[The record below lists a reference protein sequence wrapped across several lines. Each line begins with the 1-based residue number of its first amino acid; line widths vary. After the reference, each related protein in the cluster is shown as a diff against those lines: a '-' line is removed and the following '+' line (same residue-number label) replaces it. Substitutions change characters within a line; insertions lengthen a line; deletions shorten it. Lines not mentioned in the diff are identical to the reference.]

1 MHFDVVSPGLSLRD
15 VAQMATEVEELGFSG
30 LWFPEA
36 GRTAYLGCAMA
47 ATATDNLEIG
57 TAIAVAFPRSPMVTA
72 QVAWELA
79 EATRGR
85 FLLGLGSQV
94 KAHNE
99 RRFSVRPFDH
109 PGPRL
114 REYVLALRAIWR
126 AFQGEAPLDFEGEY
140 YRFDLLTP
148 FFSPGAIEHPEI
160 PVYVAG
166 VNRWM
171 ARMAGEVC
179 DGFHVHPFHSE
190 RYLRE
195 VIKPAIEEGARAA
208 GRDPSGVTLACPVFA
223 IVGDSDEER
232 EGIRQLVKTQISFY
246 GSTRTYRPVFE
257 MHGWGDTTDRLRE
270 HQARGD
276 WGAMAGEIT
285 DEMLEVYA
293 VEADWDGVAG
303 AILERYDGLVDRT
316 FSYFSAGAWRA
327 SPEAAQRWRDVARVV
342 RAGAR

>member
-1 MHFDVVSPGLSLRD
+1 MVSPGLALRD
-15 VAQMATEVEELGFSG
+15 VAATS
-30 LWFPEA
+30 
-36 GRTAYLGCAMA
+36 TASI
-47 ATATDNLEIG
+47 DIG

-79 EATRGR
+79 EATGGR
-85 FLLGLGSQV
+85 FILGLGTQV

-99 RRFSVRPFDH
+99 RRFSVRPFEH

-114 REYVLALRAIWR
+114 REYVLALRAIFR
-126 AFQGEAPLDFEGEY
+126 AFQGEEPLAFEGDFY
-140 YRFDLLTP
+140 AFDLLPP
-148 FFSPGAIEHPEI
+148 FFAPGPIERPDV

-195 VIKPAIEEGARAA
+195 VVIPAIEEGAAAMGRSRA
-208 GRDPSGVTLACPVFA
+208 DVKLACPVFA

-232 EGIRQLVKTQISFY
+232 EGLRQMVKTQIAFY

-257 MHGWGDTTDRLRE
+257 LHGWGDTTDRLRE
-270 HQARGD
+270 HQAEGD
-276 WGAMAGEIT
+276 IGAMAGEIT
-285 DEMLEVYA
+285 DEMLEAYA
-293 VEADWDGVAG
+293 VEAPWDGIAS
-303 AILERYDGLVDRT
+303 AILDRYGGLVDRT
-316 FSYFSAGAWRA
+316 FSYFAAGAWRA
-327 SPEAAQRWRDVARVV
+327 SPEAADRWREVARQV
-342 RAGAR
+342 RAA

>member
-1 MHFDVVSPGLSLRD
+1 MEFDVVSPGLAVRD
-15 VAQMATEVEELGFSG
+15 VPPLAREVEELGFSG

-36 GRTAYLGCAMA
+36 GRTPYLGCAVA
-47 ATATDNLEIG
+47 ATATEGIDIG

-79 EATRGR
+79 EATGGR
-85 FLLGLGSQV
+85 FVLGLGTQV
-94 KAHNE
+94 KGHNE

-109 PGPRL
+109 PGPRM

-126 AFQGEAPLDFEGEY
+126 AFQGEEPLAFEGEY

-148 FFSPGAIEHPEI
+148 FFNPGPVEHPHV

-190 RYLRE
+190 RYLLE
-195 VIKPAIEEGARAA
+195 VVKPAIEEGARAA
-208 GRDPSGVTLACPVFA
+208 GRDPSDVKLACPVFA
-223 IVGDSDEER
+223 LVGDTDEER
-232 EGIRQLVKTQISFY
+232 EPLRQLVKTQIAFY

-257 MHGWGDTTDRLRE
+257 MHGWGDTTERLRE

-285 DEMLEVYA
+285 DEMLDVYA
-293 VEADWDGVAG
+293 VEASWDGIADAVLA
-303 AILERYDGLVDRT
+303 RYGDLVDRT
-316 FSYFSAGAWRA
+316 FFYSAAGAWRA
-327 SPEAAQRWRDVARVV
+327 SPEAAERWRDVARRI
-342 RAGAR
+342 RAG

>member
-1 MHFDVVSPGLSLRD
+1 MDFDVVSPGVPLRAAAD
-15 VAQMATEVEELGFSG
+15 LAREAQDLGFSG

-36 GRTAYLGCAMA
+36 GRTAYLGCAAA
-47 ATATDNLEIG
+47 ATVAEDLDIG

-79 EATRGR
+79 DATGGR
-85 FLLGLGSQV
+85 FLLGLGTQV

-99 RRFSVRPFDH
+99 RRFSVRPFEH
-109 PGPRL
+109 PGPRM
-114 REYVLALRAIWR
+114 RDYVLALRAIWR
-126 AFQGEAPLDFEGEY
+126 AFQGEEPLAFDGEFY
-140 YRFDLLTP
+140 AFDLLPP
-148 FFSPGAIEHPEI
+148 FFSPGPIQNPDV

-190 RYLRE
+190 QYLRE
-195 VIKPAIEEGARAA
+195 VIRPAIEEGAALA
-208 GRDPSGVTLACPVFA
+208 GRDPSAVKLACPVFA
-223 IVGDSDEER
+223 IVGDTEEER
-232 EGIRQLVKTQISFY
+232 AGLRQMVKTQIAFY

-257 MHGWGDTTDRLRE
+257 MHGWEDTTDRLRE

-276 WGAMAGEIT
+276 FGAMAAEVT

-293 VEADWDGVAG
+293 VEAGWDGIAD
-303 AILERYDGLVDRT
+303 AILDRYHGLVDRV
-316 FSYFSAGAWRA
+316 FSYFAAGAWRA
-327 SPEAAQRWRDVARVV
+327 SPEAAERWREVARRI
-342 RAGAR
+342 RAA

>member
-1 MHFDVVSPGLSLRD
+1 MEFDVVSPGLALRD
-15 VAQMATEVEELGFSG
+15 VSALAREVEELGFSG
-30 LWFPEA
+30 MWFPEA
-36 GRTAYLGCAMA
+36 GRTAYLGCAVAAA
-47 ATATDNLEIG
+47 ATDGIDIG

-72 QVAWELA
+72 QIAWELA
-79 EATRGR
+79 DATSGR
-85 FLLGLGSQV
+85 FLLGLGTQV

-126 AFQGEAPLDFEGEY
+126 AFQGEEPLNFEGEY

-148 FFSPGAIEHPEI
+148 FFSPGPIRHPHV

-171 ARMAGEVC
+171 ARMAGAVC
-179 DGFHVHPFHSE
+179 DGFHVHPFHSQ
-190 RYLRE
+190 RYLE
-195 VIKPAIEEGARAA
+195 EIIKPAIEEGALQA
-208 GRDPSGVTLACPVFA
+208 GRDPLEVKLACPVFA
-223 IVGDSDEER
+223 IVGDTDEER
-232 EGIRQLVKTQISFY
+232 EGLRQMVRTQIGFY

-257 MHGWGDTTDRLRE
+257 LHGWGDTTDRLRE

-285 DEMLEVYA
+285 DDMLEIYA
-293 VEADWDGVAG
+293 VEASWDAIAA
-303 AILERYDGLVDRT
+303 AILERYGGLVDRT

-327 SPEAAQRWRDVARVV
+327 SPEAAARWRDVASQV
-342 RAGAR
+342 RAG

>member
-1 MHFDVVSPGLSLRD
+1 MDFDVVSPGLALGD
-15 VAQMATEVEELGFSG
+15 VAVLAREVEDLGFSG

-36 GRTAYLGCAMA
+36 GRTAYLGCAVA
-47 ATATDNLEIG
+47 ATATEAIDVG

-79 EATRGR
+79 EATGGR
-85 FLLGLGSQV
+85 FLLGLGTQV

-99 RRFSVRPFDH
+99 RRFSVRPFDR
-109 PGPRL
+109 PGPRM
-114 REYVLALRAIWR
+114 REYVLAVQAIWR
-126 AFQGEAPLDFEGEY
+126 AFQGEETLAFDGEF

-148 FFSPGAIEHPEI
+148 FFSPGPIEHPHV

-195 VIKPAIEEGARAA
+195 VVKPAVEEGARAA
-208 GRDPSGVTLACPVFA
+208 GRDPGEVKLACPVFA

-232 EGIRQLVKTQISFY
+232 EGLRQMVKTQIAFY
-246 GSTRTYRPVFE
+246 GSTRTYRPVFDL
-257 MHGWGDTTDRLRE
+257 HGWGDTTDRLRE
-270 HQARGD
+270 HQAKGD

-293 VEADWDGVAG
+293 VESEWDGIADAVLA
-303 AILERYDGLVDRT
+303 RYGGLVDRT
-316 FSYFSAGAWRA
+316 FSYLSAGAWRA
-327 SPEAAQRWRDVARVV
+327 SPEAAERWREVARAV
-342 RAGAR
+342 RSA

>member
-1 MHFDVVSPGLSLRD
+1 MRFDAVSPGLALDDTAALARE
-15 VAQMATEVEELGFSG
+15 AEELGFSG
-30 LWFPEA
+30 VWFPET
-36 GRTAYLGCAMA
+36 GRTAYLGAAVA
-47 ATATDNLEIG
+47 ATVTDELDLG

-72 QVAWELA
+72 QAAWELA
-79 EATRGR
+79 EATGGR
-85 FLLGLGSQV
+85 FLLGLGTQV

-99 RRFSVRPFDH
+99 RRFSVRPFEH

-114 REYVLALRAIWR
+114 RDYVLALRAVWR
-126 AFQGEAPLDFEGEY
+126 AFQGEAELDHRGDFYEL
-140 YRFDLLTP
+140 DLLPP
-148 FFSPGAIEHPEI
+148 FFNPGPIEHPDI

-195 VIKPAIEEGARAA
+195 VVVPSVAEGARGA
-208 GRDPSGVTLACPVFA
+208 GRDPAEIELVCPVFT
-223 IVGDSDEER
+223 IVGDTEEER
-232 EGIRQLVKTQISFY
+232 EPLRQMARVQLAFY

-257 MHGWGDTTDRLRE
+257 MHGWGETTDRLRR
-270 HQARGD
+270 HQAVGD
-276 WGAMAGEIT
+276 IGAMAGEIT

-293 VEADWDGVAG
+293 VEAGWDEVAD

-316 FSYFSAGAWRA
+316 YSYFAAGAWRA
-327 SPEAAQRWRDVARVV
+327 SPEARERWRSVVA
-342 RAGAR
+342 ALTSA